1 MEKLDKQ
8 LAKLVTELEKVRV
21 ELKKLTQDEPEAKEE
36 SKNAADLAP
45 LTLSE
50 VRTRL
55 ADLSRKGFTAQIRE
69 LLASCGAT
77 KLSEVDP
84 KHYAEI
90 MDRAVD
96 IENGK

>member
-8 LAKLVTELEKVRV
+8 LAKLISELEKVRV
-21 ELKKLTQDEPEAKEE
+21 ELKKLNQDEPEAKEE
-36 SKNAADLAP
+36 SKNAVDLAP
-45 LTLSE
+45 LTLAE
-50 VRTRL
+50 VRSRL

-69 LLASCGAT
+69 LLASYGAT

-90 MDRAVD
+90 MDRALE
-96 IENGK
+96 IQNGK